1 MRPAFTFSEIRE
13 AEKSII
19 EKEGIPS
26 LILMENAGKNT
37 FDVITSLYPDIAE
50 RTIVIVCGKGNNAG
64 DGFVIARHFLING
77 IPVEIYNLSQPGELK
92 GDALVNFDLLTKL
105 RSGICRMYAIS
116 ENEPDILYSSLKKL
130 KGKALI
136 IDVLLGSG
144 TKGSV
149 TGIYANVIEQINT
162 LKHKNIK
169 IDVIS
174 VDVPS
179 GIGEGNTTGAAVDA
193 CHTVTMGAVKTELLY
208 GAGKENSGNLYVV
221 PIGITNDC
229 FERFNTYN
237 KFLIEESDV
246 KSLFP
251 RRKKTSYK
259 YSNGKS
265 LVIGGSKGLSGAVIM
280 SSLAALKAGSGAVLT
295 AFPRSISAHFS
306 RKLNEVI
313 KTELDETP
321 DCSIAGN
328 SYTKILKQLSKSDA
342 VLIGPGLSLNS
353 ETANFLFDVIINSPK
368 PLVIDAD
375 ALTLLAGNIEILKQR
390 KSENEI
396 IITPHIGEFSRLTG
410 KTTDEINSN
419 RFEIVRNFAKEYNVN
434 IVLKSETSLS
444 CTSDGNI
451 YINNTGNELLGS
463 AGSGDVLSGII
474 VSLLAQSG
482 SIKTA
487 MICGNYVHGML
498 ADIYFDK
505 HGNKQSASQQDLIKL
520 IPATVTELLG

>member
-1 MRPAFTFSEIRE
+1 MRPAFTFTEIRE
-13 AEKSII
+13 AEKSIL

-37 FDVITSLYPDIAE
+37 FDVITSLYPDINE

-77 IPVEIYNLSQPGELK
+77 IPVEVYNLSGPGELK
-92 GDALVNFDLLTKL
+92 NDALINFEILTKL
-105 RSGICRMYAIS
+105 ASGMCSMYNIT
-116 ENEPDILYSSLKKL
+116 ENEPDILYASLKKL

-136 IDVLLGSG
+136 IDALLGSG

-149 TGIYANVIEQINT
+149 TGIYENVIEQINT

-179 GIGEGNTTGAAVDA
+179 GIGESNTTGTAVDA
-193 CHTVTMGAVKTELLY
+193 CHTITMGAVKTELLY
-208 GAGKENSGNLYVV
+208 GAGKENTGSLNVV
-221 PIGITNDC
+221 SIGITNDC
-229 FERFNTYN
+229 FERVNIYG
-237 KFLIEESDV
+237 KYLVEESDV

-251 RRKKTSYK
+251 KRKKTSYK

-280 SSLAALKAGSGAVLT
+280 SSLAALKSGSGAVL
-295 AFPRSISAHFS
+295 AAYPQSISTHFS

-321 DCSIAGN
+321 DGSIAGD
-328 SYTKILKQLSKSDA
+328 SYTRILKQQSKADA

-375 ALTLLAGNIEILKQR
+375 ALTLLAGKIEILKQR
-390 KSENEI
+390 KSESEI
-396 IITPHIGEFSRLTG
+396 ILTPHIGEFSRLTG
-410 KTTDEINSN
+410 KTTEEINAN
-419 RFEIVRNFAKEYNVN
+419 RFELVRNFAKEYKVN

-482 SIKTA
+482 KVSTA
-487 MICGNYVHGML
+487 MICGNYIHGML
-498 ADIYFDK
+498 ADIYYDK
-505 HGNKQSASQQDLIKL
+505 YGNKQSASQQDLIKL
-520 IPATVTELLG
+520 IPAAVTEILG

>member
-1 MRPAFTFSEIRE
+1 MRPAFTFTEIRE
-13 AEKSII
+13 AEKTII

-37 FDVITSLYPDIAE
+37 FDVITSLYPDIAD

-64 DGFVIARHFLING
+64 DGFVLARHFLING
-77 IPVEIYNLSQPGELK
+77 IPVDVFNLSNPGELK
-92 GDALVNFDLLTKL
+92 GDALVNFEILRKL
-105 RSGICRMYAIS
+105 DSGICSMFTVT
-116 ENEPDILYSSLKKL
+116 ENDPDILYRSLKRL

-136 IDVLLGSG
+136 IDALLGSG

-149 TGIYANVIEQINT
+149 TGIFEKVIDQINT

-179 GIGEGNTTGAAVDA
+179 GIGEGNTTGASVDA
-193 CHTVTMGAVKTELLY
+193 CHTITMGAVKTELLY
-208 GAGKENSGNLYVV
+208 GAGKENSGSLNVV

-229 FERFNTYN
+229 FERVNIYN
-237 KFLIEESDV
+237 KYLAEESDV

-251 RRKKTSYK
+251 KRKKTSYK

-265 LVIGGSKGLSGAVIM
+265 LVIGGSKGLSGALIM
-280 SSLAALKAGSGAVLT
+280 SSIAALKAGSGAVL
-295 AFPRSISAHFS
+295 AAYPRSITSHFS
-306 RKLNEVI
+306 RKLSEVI
-313 KTELDETP
+313 KTELDETT
-321 DCSIAGN
+321 DGSIAGD
-328 SYTKILKQLSKSDA
+328 SYTKLLKQLSKADA

-353 ETANFLFDVIINSPK
+353 ETAKFLFDVIVNAAK

-390 KSENEI
+390 NSKSEI
-396 IITPHIGEFSRLTG
+396 ILTPHIGEFSRLSG
-410 KTTDEINSN
+410 KTTEEINTN
-419 RFEIVRNFAKEYNVN
+419 RFEILRNFALEHNVN
-434 IVLKSETSLS
+434 LVLKSETSLS
-444 CTSDGNI
+444 CTSDGKI

-463 AGSGDVLSGII
+463 AGSGDVLSGIM

-482 SIKTA
+482 SVRAA
-487 MICGNYVHGML
+487 MICGNYIHGML
-498 ADIYFDK
+498 ADIYYDK
-505 HGNKQSASQQDLIKL
+505 FGNKQTASQQDLIKQ
-520 IPATVTELLG
+520 IPSAITEILG